1 MQYGVSVSALSGQAG
16 AVANPVRSTAS
27 GGIMAA
33 ECVLKPDETIISKTA
48 LRGHITYAND
58 NFVRIS
64 GYSRDE
70 LTGASQSIERHPY
83 MPRQVFA
90 DLWATLKEGK
100 AWGGMIRNRCK
111 NGDD

>member
-1 MQYGVSVSALSGQAG
+1 MQYGVSISAFSGQSG
-16 AVANPVRSTAS
+16 TVASPRRAAAS
-27 GGIMAA
+27 GGVVAA
-33 ECVLKPDETIISKTA
+33 EYVLGPDETIVSKTD

-64 GYSRDE
+64 GYSRAE

-90 DLWATLKEGK
+90 DLWESMLEG
-100 AWGGMIRNRCK
+100 
-111 NGDD
+111 